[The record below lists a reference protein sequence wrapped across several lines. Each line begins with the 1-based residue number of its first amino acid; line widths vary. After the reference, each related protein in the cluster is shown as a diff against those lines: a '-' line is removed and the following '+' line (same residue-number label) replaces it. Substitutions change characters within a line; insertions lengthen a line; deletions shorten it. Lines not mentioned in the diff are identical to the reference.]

1 MSKRKEKENELLA
14 FLSEEERK
22 SYEEFEKKLQAKR
35 NVAVK
40 RQKEEMA
47 FWKKIDE
54 REDEVLKHIMENREK
69 KQQAEKL
76 KKEQDVQKAQMQN
89 QTGFGNVTMTKPVTE
104 NRTVPVQNQNPQM
117 QQKPVMQNYHQGQPT
132 GQVGGQ
138 NSVAYRQP

>member
-1 MSKRKEKENELLA
+1 MMSKRKEKENELLA

-69 KQQAEKL
+69 RQAEKL

-89 QTGFGNVTMTKPVTE
+89 QTGSGNVTMTKSVTE
-104 NRTVPVQNQNPQM
+104 NRTVSVQNQNPQM

-132 GQVGGQ
+132 GQVGEQ
-138 NSVAYRQP
+138 NPVAYRQP

>member
-69 KQQAEKL
+69 RQAEKL

-89 QTGFGNVTMTKPVTE
+89 QTGSGNVTMTKPVTE
-104 NRTVPVQNQNPQM
+104 NRTVSVQNQNP
-117 QQKPVMQNYHQGQPT
+117 
-132 GQVGGQ
+132 
-138 NSVAYRQP
+138 